1 MRYNYYKGYLRY
13 SGLYKYFK
21 HFQIL
26 LINKYKIIFKIK
38 TMNNFNFYNPVKILF
53 GKGKIAELS
62 KNLPQ
67 NAKILMTYGG
77 GSIHKN
83 GVYDQ
88 VKAALKG
95 FNVVEFGGI
104 EPNPHY
110 ETLMKAVE
118 VVKAEKIDFL
128 LAVGGGSVLDGTK
141 FIAAAALYEGEL
153 AWDIAAKQISVSK
166 ALPLGAVLTLAATG
180 SEMNS
185 GGVVTREATQEKFAF
200 GSPELFPKFS
210 ILDPQITFSLPQRQ
224 VANGIVDA
232 YVHVIE
238 QYLTYPMN
246 TPVQDRF
253 AEGILLTLIEE
264 GIKASTAETPDYD
277 NRANLMWAA
286 TMALNG
292 IITVGGKSDWS
303 THMIGHELT
312 ALHGIDHAVTLA
324 IVLPGVMS
332 LMKDKRR
339 EKLLQYATRIWNIT
353 EGSED
358 ERIESAILQTEAFFR
373 QVGIK
378 TRLSEHQ
385 VGQDTIDRI
394 IERFTQRKMR
404 AVGSQQDISIAE
416 VGELLKTRL

>member
-1 MRYNYYKGYLRY
+1 
-13 SGLYKYFK
+13 
-21 HFQIL
+21 
-26 LINKYKIIFKIK
+26 
-38 TMNNFNFYNPVKILF
+38 MNNFNFVNPVKILF

-62 KNLPQ
+62 RNIPE
-67 NAKILMTYGG
+67 NARILMTYGG
-77 GSIHKN
+77 GSIRKN

-95 FNVVEFGGI
+95 FEVVEFGGI
-104 EPNPHY
+104 EPNPKY

-118 VVKAEKIDFL
+118 VVKAEKISFL

-141 FIAAAALYEGEL
+141 FIAAASLFDGES
-153 AWDIAAKQISVSK
+153 AWDIVVKEIAVRK
-166 ALPLGAVLTLAATG
+166 ALPFGAVLTLAATG

-200 GSPELFPKFS
+200 GSPVLFPQFS
-210 ILDPQITFSLPQRQ
+210 ILDPQITFSLPKRQ

-238 QYLTYPMN
+238 QYLTYPVN
-246 TPVQDRF
+246 SPVQDRF

-264 GIKASTAETPDYD
+264 GPKATTAETPDYE

-292 IITVGGKSDWS
+292 LLSAGVKSDWS

-312 ALHGIDHAVTLA
+312 AFHGIDHAVTLA
-324 IVLPGVMS
+324 IVLPGVMR
-332 LMKDKRR
+332 LMKVKRR
-339 EKLLQYATRIWNIT
+339 EKLLQYASRVWNIN

-358 ERIESAILQTEAFFR
+358 QKIELAIQRTESFFQ
-373 QVGIK
+373 QVGVA
-378 TRLSEHQ
+378 TRLGDHN

-394 IERFTQRKMR
+394 VERFTQRKMQ
-404 AVGSQQDISIAE
+404 AVGAQQDVSIAD

>member
-1 MRYNYYKGYLRY
+1 
-13 SGLYKYFK
+13 
-21 HFQIL
+21 
-26 LINKYKIIFKIK
+26 
-38 TMNNFNFYNPVKILF
+38 MNNFNFHNPVKILF

-62 KNLPQ
+62 KNLPKD
-67 NAKILMTYGG
+67 ARILMTYGG
-77 GSIHKN
+77 GSIFKN
-83 GVYDQ
+83 GVYEQ
-88 VKAALKG
+88 VTAALKG
-95 FNVVEFGGI
+95 FTVVEFGGI

-110 ETLMKAVE
+110 ETLIKSVE
-118 VVKAEKIDFL
+118 VVKSEKIDFL

-153 AWDIAAKQISVSK
+153 AWDIAARSIPVTK

-200 GSPELFPKFS
+200 GSPVLFPKFS

-238 QYLTYPMN
+238 QYLTYPVN
-246 TPVQDRF
+246 SQVQDRF

-264 GIKASTAETPDYD
+264 GIKASASETPDYE

-292 IITVGGKSDWS
+292 IIGVGVKHDWA

-324 IVLPGVMS
+324 IVLPGLMR

-339 EKLLQYATRIWNIT
+339 EKLHQYASRVWNIT
-353 EGSED
+353 EGNDE
-358 ERIESAILQTEAFFR
+358 ERIEAAIRQTEAFFR

-378 TRLSEHQ
+378 TLLSEHQ

-394 IERFTQRKMR
+394 VERFTQRKMR
-404 AVGSQQDISIAE
+404 AVGAQQDVSIAD
-416 VGELLKTRL
+416 VGEILKMRL

>member
-1 MRYNYYKGYLRY
+1 
-13 SGLYKYFK
+13 
-21 HFQIL
+21 
-26 LINKYKIIFKIK
+26 
-38 TMNNFNFYNPVKILF
+38 MNNFNFYNPVRILF
-53 GKGKIAELS
+53 GRGKIAELS
-62 KNLPQ
+62 RNIPE
-67 NAKILMTYGG
+67 NARILLTFGG

-88 VKAALKG
+88 VMAALKS
-95 FNVVEFGGI
+95 FTVVEFGGI
-104 EPNPHY
+104 EPNPRY

-118 VVKAEKIDFL
+118 VVKVEKIDFL

-141 FIAAAALYEGEL
+141 FIAAAALYEGES
-153 AWDIAAKQISVSK
+153 AWDIAAKQISVKK

-185 GGVVTREATQEKFAF
+185 GGVITREATQEKIAF
-200 GSPELFPKFS
+200 GSPVLFPKFS
-210 ILDPQITFSLPQRQ
+210 VLDPLITFSLPKRQ

-264 GIKASTAETPDYD
+264 GPIAVASDIPDYE

-292 IITVGGKSDWS
+292 LLAAGVKSDWS
-303 THMIGHELT
+303 THTIGHELT
-312 ALHGIDHAVTLA
+312 AFHGIDHAVTLA
-324 IVLPGVMS
+324 IVLPGVMR
-332 LMKDKRR
+332 LMKDKRC
-339 EKLLQYATRIWNIT
+339 EKLLQYASRVWNIS
-353 EGSED
+353 EGND
-358 ERIESAILQTEAFFR
+358 EQRIELAIQQTESFFQ
-373 QVGIK
+373 QVGIA
-378 TRLSEHQ
+378 TRLGDHM

-394 IERFTQRKMR
+394 VDRFTQRRMR
-404 AVGSQQDISIAE
+404 AVGSQQDVSIADVAE
-416 VGELLKTRL
+416 VLKSRL

>member
-1 MRYNYYKGYLRY
+1 
-13 SGLYKYFK
+13 
-21 HFQIL
+21 
-26 LINKYKIIFKIK
+26 
-38 TMNNFNFYNPVKILF
+38 MNNFNFYNPVKILF

-62 KNLPQ
+62 KNIPAD
-67 NAKILMTYGG
+67 AKILMTYGG

-95 FNVVEFGGI
+95 FNVVEFSGI

-118 VVKAEKIDFL
+118 VVKSEKIDFL

-141 FIAAAALYEGEL
+141 FIAAAALYEGES
-153 AWDIAAKQISVSK
+153 AWDIAAKQLSVSK

-185 GGVVTREATQEKFAF
+185 GGVITREATQEKFAF
-200 GSPELFPKFS
+200 GSPVLFPKFS
-210 ILDPQITFSLPQRQ
+210 VLDPQITFSLPQRQ

-232 YVHVIE
+232 FVHVIE
-238 QYLTYPMN
+238 QYLTYPVN
-246 TPVQDRF
+246 SPVQDRF

-264 GIKASTAETPDYD
+264 GPKATTAETPDYE

-292 IITVGGKSDWS
+292 LLSTGVKSDWS

-324 IVLPGVMS
+324 IVLPGVMR

-339 EKLLQYATRIWNIT
+339 EKLLQYASRVWNIT
-353 EGSED
+353 EGSD
-358 ERIESAILQTEAFFR
+358 EQKIEIAIQKTESFFR
-373 QVGIK
+373 QVGIL
-378 TRLSEHQ
+378 TLLNEHQ

-394 IERFTQRKMR
+394 VERFTQRKMR
-404 AVGSQQDISIAE
+404 AVGAQQDVSIAD

>member
-1 MRYNYYKGYLRY
+1 
-13 SGLYKYFK
+13 
-21 HFQIL
+21 
-26 LINKYKIIFKIK
+26 
-38 TMNNFNFYNPVKILF
+38 MNNFNFYNPVKILF
-53 GKGKIAELS
+53 GKGKVAELS
-62 KNLPQ
+62 KNIPQ
-67 NAKILMTYGG
+67 NSRILLTYGG
-77 GSIHKN
+77 GSIFKN
-83 GVYDQ
+83 GIYEQ

-95 FNVVEFGGI
+95 FEVVEFGGI

-110 ETLMKAVE
+110 ETLMKAVD

-141 FIAAAALYEGEL
+141 FIAAASLYEGEL
-153 AWDIAAKQISVSK
+153 AWDIAAKSIQVSK

-185 GGVVTREATQEKFAF
+185 GGVITRVATQEKFAF
-200 GSPELFPKFS
+200 GSAVLFPKFS
-210 ILDPQITFSLPQRQ
+210 ILDPQFTFSLPPRQ

-264 GIKASTAETPDYD
+264 GKKAIASEKPDYD

-312 ALHGIDHAVTLA
+312 AFHGIDHAVTLA
-324 IVLPGVMS
+324 IVLPGVLR
-332 LMKDKRR
+332 LMKDKRS
-339 EKLLQYATRIWNIT
+339 EKLLQYASRVWNIN
-353 EGSED
+353 EGTD
-358 ERIESAILQTEAFFR
+358 EQRIESAIQQTEAFFR
-373 QVGIK
+373 HVGIL
-378 TRLSEHQ
+378 TRLSEHN

-394 IERFTQRKMR
+394 VDRFTQRKMR
-404 AVGSQQDISIAE
+404 AVGAQQDVSIAN
-416 VGELLKTRL
+416 VGELLETRL

>member
-1 MRYNYYKGYLRY
+1 
-13 SGLYKYFK
+13 
-21 HFQIL
+21 
-26 LINKYKIIFKIK
+26 
-38 TMNNFNFYNPVKILF
+38 MNNFNFYNPVKILF

-62 KNLPQ
+62 KNVPA
-67 NAKILMTYGG
+67 NAKILLTYGG

-83 GVYDQ
+83 GVYEQ
-88 VKAALKG
+88 VIAALKG

-141 FIAAAALYEGEL
+141 FIAAAALYEGES
-153 AWDIAAKQISVSK
+153 AWDIAAKQIAVSK

-185 GGVVTREATQEKFAF
+185 GGVITRETTQEKFAF
-200 GSPELFPKFS
+200 GSPVLFPKFS
-210 ILDPQITFSLPQRQ
+210 VLDPQITFSLPQRQ

-232 YVHVIE
+232 FVHVIE
-238 QYLTYPMN
+238 QYLTYPVN
-246 TPVQDRF
+246 SPVQDRF

-264 GIKASTAETPDYD
+264 GPKASTAETPDYET
-277 NRANLMWAA
+277 RANLMWAA

-292 IITVGGKSDWS
+292 LLSTGVKSDWA

-324 IVLPGVMS
+324 IVLPGVMR

-339 EKLLQYATRIWNIT
+339 EKLLQYASRVWNIT
-353 EGSED
+353 EGSD
-358 ERIESAILQTEAFFR
+358 EQKIETAIQQTESFFR
-373 QVGIK
+373 QVGIS
-378 TRLSEHQ
+378 TLLNEHQ
-385 VGQDTIDRI
+385 VGQDTIDQI
-394 IERFTQRKMR
+394 VERFTQRKMR
-404 AVGSQQDISIAE
+404 AVGAQQDVSIAD